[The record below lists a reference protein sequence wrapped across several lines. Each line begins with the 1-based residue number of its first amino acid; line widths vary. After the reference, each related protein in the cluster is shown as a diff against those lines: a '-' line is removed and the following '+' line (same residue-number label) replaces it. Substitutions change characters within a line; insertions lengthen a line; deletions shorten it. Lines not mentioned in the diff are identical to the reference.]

1 MKLNK
6 NIRKTPQGVT
16 LIELSVVIAVIL
28 TLLSVLFV
36 GATYYKEAADKAAC
50 VINLNAI
57 AKAAS
62 AYSNIENADATWTV
76 LTATGGP
83 LAASTPECPE
93 ADADSDAYSL
103 TGTGATEYTAT
114 CNVDSTHNENNQ

>member
-36 GATYYKEAADKAAC
+36 GAKYYKDEADKA
-50 VINLNAI
+50 
-57 AKAAS
+57 
-62 AYSNIENADATWTV
+62 T
-76 LTATGGP
+76 
-83 LAASTPECPE
+83 
-93 ADADSDAYSL
+93 
-103 TGTGATEYTAT
+103 
-114 CNVDSTHNENNQ
+114 

>member
-36 GATYYKEAADKAAC
+36 GATYYKDAADKAAC
-50 VINLNAI
+50 TISQNAI
-57 AKAAS
+57 AKAS
-62 AYSNIENADATWTV
+62 DAYINLEEPDAAAITAMTFST
-76 LTATGGP
+76 LTASGGP
-83 LAASTPECPE
+83 LQDSTPLCPTGGAYTLTASASGSSASC
-93 ADADSDAYSL
+93 AD
-103 TGTGATEYTAT
+103 
-114 CNVDSTHNENNQ
+114 H